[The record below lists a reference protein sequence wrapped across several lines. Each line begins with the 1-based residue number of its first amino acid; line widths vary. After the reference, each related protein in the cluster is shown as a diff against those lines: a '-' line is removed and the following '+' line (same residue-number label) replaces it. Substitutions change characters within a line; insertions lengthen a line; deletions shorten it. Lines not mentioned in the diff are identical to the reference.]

1 MAKKK
6 ATKHRAEPPVKPQEA
21 GAAPFSAAGE
31 GEGRGKSRWLWF
43 SAFFLIISG
52 YALLHKADPGG
63 RNAWA
68 IVSPACLLAG
78 YLLIIPA
85 IVFTYRDSR

>member
-1 MAKKK
+1 MAKKT
-6 ATKHRAEPPVKPQEA
+6 ARKHRAEPPVKPQEA
-21 GAAPFSAAGE
+21 GAAAFSADGE
-31 GEGRGKSRWLWF
+31 GERRGKSRWLWI

-63 RNAWA
+63 RNTWA

-85 IVFTYRDSR
+85 ILVTYRDSR

>member
-1 MAKKK
+1 MAKKN
-6 ATKHRAEPPVKPQEA
+6 ATKHRAGPPVKSQGA
-21 GAAPFSAAGE
+21 GAAAFSADVE
-31 GEGRGKSRWLWF
+31 GESRGKSRWLWF

-52 YALLHKADPGG
+52 YALLHKVDPGG

-68 IVSPACLLAG
+68 IVSPAFLLAG

-85 IVFTYRDSR
+85 ILVTYRDSR